1 MTKLIQVRKTK
12 LNYLTVFVP
21 RPLLV
26 GLLVS
31 KRSIL
36 ISLQPTCWVNEDH
49 RPLGKHFLEVCLS
62 YFSQNSEYWN
72 PVKHTEMNCNDLYS
86 CRVTSYFVQGPYG
99 SLLSAE
105 INGTTCFTPGRGG
118 RDQCSWNWQRALPE
132 MALSVEWL
140 IEKQPNPN
148 SEKQKPQPVSAL
160 SPGVVL
166 LRPLCLLWMQMF
178 GLAIHQQWSLGHS
191 PSWSTAIVLQNARA
205 LSEESWSGNQGLTHC
220 WRIVFYVS
228 RAYER
233 KSDWY
238 GGHFAILQC
247 FLSL

>member
-1 MTKLIQVRKTK
+1 MPKLVQVRKTK

-118 RDQCSWNWQRALPE
+118 RGPVQLELAKGAAWDGSFCWMAERKTTQSQQWKTKATACVSPLPRGG
-132 MALSVEWL
+132 APQSTVPSVNADVWSCHSPAMIPRTQPLVEHSYCAAECQSPFWRELEWKPGSYSLLEDCVLCIKGLWKKKWL
-140 IEKQPNPN
+140 IWGALCH
-148 SEKQKPQPVSAL
+148 SAVL
-160 SPGVVL
+160 S
-166 LRPLCLLWMQMF
+166 
-178 GLAIHQQWSLGHS
+178 
-191 PSWSTAIVLQNARA
+191 
-205 LSEESWSGNQGLTHC
+205 
-220 WRIVFYVS
+220 
-228 RAYER
+228 
-233 KSDWY
+233 
-238 GGHFAILQC
+238 
-247 FLSL
+247 